1 MKKVKVIKAYFDK
14 RQDRYP
20 NLGETFEV
28 EENRA
33 KVLVEAGVAEIVAEA
48 SDGDVPTEE
57 TSEDTISEKTLE
69 GSKQRVKKRTSKV
82 EK

>member
-28 EENRA
+28 EESRCSGNR
-33 KVLVEAGVAEIVAEA
+33 GR
-48 SDGDVPTEE
+48 SF
-57 TSEDTISEKTLE
+57 
-69 GSKQRVKKRTSKV
+69 RW
-82 EK
+82 